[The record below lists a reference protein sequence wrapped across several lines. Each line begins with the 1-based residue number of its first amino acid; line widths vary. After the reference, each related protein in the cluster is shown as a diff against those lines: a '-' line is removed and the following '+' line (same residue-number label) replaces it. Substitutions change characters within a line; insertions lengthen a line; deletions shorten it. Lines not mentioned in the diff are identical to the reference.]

1 MDTQDLDELKMGIK
15 AQPKRRSL
23 VCFFKRLKG
32 RQKGFEQKFDHRI
45 VL

>member
-32 RQKGFEQKFDHRI
+32 DKRGLNTSLTIE
-45 VL
+45 